1 MKKLWKLTLACFL
14 TCSSIVIGHAQS
26 STALKPGVPVEREI
40 SSSETHTFTIDLEEN
55 SLVQLVV
62 EQKSIDVT
70 IRVSTPESKTLGD
83 YDTPNGAQGPEHVSF
98 VALTS
103 GAYSIAVSPL
113 YPETPAKGR
122 YEIKIVDI
130 RKATEQELNTRKD
143 LEVVKAKAVALLKDL
158 EGTISEVKSPETRIR
173 ARLQASD
180 LLVEDDADRGNKYFT
195 DAIADLKETIA
206 ALDVEDENYPQRY
219 STIWQVRY
227 EVVQILLE
235 SDPSEALNFIYS
247 TVPRPGTYS
256 AREQELQESNLE
268 MSVANKIASK
278 DPQRT
283 LQLARK
289 SLKQGYSMELIRTVY
304 ELRAHDP
311 KLASQFLNEIIDK
324 LRGETIIKN
333 SEAAQLAT
341 SLVSTATLTVDSSA
355 SVEGNGNGS
364 AAANGAGVNSYLLPD
379 DKRKELLNKLIEEVM
394 TLSTSN
400 PAAFAH
406 TPGTFTVLNILR
418 TMGPAL
424 DEVAGGSSA
433 AVAKKFSDLTGG
445 AANFVQTPQEFTGT
459 VEESLESIQKAPA
472 ETREQL
478 YLNLVSREIS
488 SGESERARQV
498 IDDHIK
504 NPYQRREW
512 LKQIEYQKVTQAI
525 NGGKFEEALRIIGS
539 RRTPGERANY
549 LIQLVSN
556 LGKGQKRATALNLL
570 EQARA
575 LLPVSPQAQD
585 AEQMRALLEIAR
597 AFSYH
602 DSKRAFEVL
611 DPLVDQFNELCAAA
625 RILNG
630 FGGEYFIDDE
640 PTEEGNSVQEVAYVM
655 SSVLGSLA
663 LTNFERA
670 KGASERI
677 REPHVRLKALLD
689 IARVAIEGEQ

>member
-1 MKKLWKLTLACFL
+1 MKKLRKLTLACFL

-26 STALKPGVPVEREI
+26 STALKPGAPIEREI

-55 SLVQLVV
+55 SLLQLVV

-103 GAYSIAVSPL
+103 GTYSIAVSPL

-143 LEVVKAKAVALLKDL
+143 LEVVKAKAVAMLKDL
-158 EGTISEVKSPETRIR
+158 EGTISEIKSPETRIR

-180 LLVEDDADRGNKYFT
+180 LLIEDDADRGNKYFT

-219 STIWQVRY
+219 AMIWQVRY
-227 EVVQILLE
+227 EVVQILLQ
-235 SDPSEALNFIYS
+235 SDPDEALKFIYS
-247 TVPRPGTYS
+247 TVPRPGAYNT
-256 AREQELQESNLE
+256 REQELQESNLE
-268 MSVANKIASK
+268 MAVAGKIASK

-289 SLKQGYSMELIRTVY
+289 TLKQGYSSGLIQTVY

-311 KLASQFLNEIIDK
+311 RLASQLLNEIFDK

-333 SEAAQLAT
+333 TEAAQLAT
-341 SLVSTATLTVDSSA
+341 NLVSSALLVVDSSA
-355 SVEGNGNGS
+355 SVAGNGNGT
-364 AAANGAGVNSYLLPD
+364 ANGASANLHLLPD
-379 DKRKELLNKLIEEVM
+379 DKRKELLNKLLEEVM
-394 TLSTSN
+394 TLSPGN
-400 PAAFAH
+400 PAAFGQ
-406 TPGTFTVLNILR
+406 TPAAFSLLNTLR
-418 TMGPAL
+418 SMGPAL
-424 DEVAGGSSA
+424 DEIAGGSSA

-445 AANFVQTPQEFTGT
+445 ISNFIPAPAEFTGT
-459 VEESLESIQKAPA
+459 IEESLESIQKAPP

-478 YLNLVSREIS
+478 YLNLVSRQIS
-488 SGESERARQV
+488 SGEPERARQL

-512 LKQIEYQKVTQAI
+512 LNQIEQQKITQAI
-525 NGGKFEEALRIIGS
+525 NGGKPEEALRIIGNRS
-539 RRTPGERANY
+539 ALRERANY

-597 AFSYH
+597 AFSHY
-602 DSKRAFEVL
+602 DSKRAFEIL
-611 DPLVDQFNELCAAA
+611 EPLVDQFNELCAAA
-625 RILNG
+625 HTLNG

-640 PTEEGNSVQEVAYVM
+640 PTEGGNSVQEVASVM

-670 KGASERI
+670 KGTSERI

-689 IARVAIEGEQ
+689 IARVAIEGDQD